1 MEELLINPTGWGQNT
16 SKRHTWYIGRHMEK
30 VRISAIQALMLG
42 IASITVTG
50 HLLFIPVVLAHAGR
64 DGWLSLLVA
73 LGPALLIGY
82 TIAALTKRFPGRTL
96 VEYTEEILGKWI
108 GKVVSLLFIS
118 YFFHDST
125 IALRGFGEF
134 YTSAITPRTPIVVY
148 FSAIMIMAIYA
159 VRSGLEV
166 LARTNQIF
174 LVTMIPVGL
183 LASILTQK
191 DKDYANFLPI
201 LEYGPEPMLMG
212 AFSLVSLFST
222 FTALGMVLPYASDG
236 KKLKRSTVITMAIL
250 IVMFIGPMTGPTA
263 IFGAERSVGL
273 NFPTFQILR
282 DMKVGELQRLD
293 LLGIFLW
300 SMGSFSKISVFLY
313 VTALGLAQWFRLSDY
328 RVLTIPLGALMII
341 VSLLNSESLIEIF
354 SFLKNTYPYY
364 SLFVGAILPMV
375 LLIAAKFR
383 FRRH

>member
-1 MEELLINPTGWGQNT
+1 
-16 SKRHTWYIGRHMEK
+16 MEK
-30 VRISAIQALMLG
+30 VRISAVQALMLG
-42 IASITVTG
+42 IASVTVTG
-50 HLLFIPVVLAHAGR
+50 HLLFIPVVLTHAGR

-73 LGPALLIGY
+73 LGPALLVGY
-82 TIAALTKRFPGRTL
+82 VIARLAQLFPGRTL
-96 VEYTEEILGKWI
+96 VEYTEEIFGKWI
-108 GKVVSLLFIS
+108 GKLVSLLFIF
-118 YFFHDST
+118 YFFHDTT

-148 FSAIMIMAIYA
+148 FSAIMIMAVYA

-212 AFSLVSLFST
+212 AFTLVSLFST
-222 FTALGMVLPYASDG
+222 FIAVGMVFPYISNG
-236 KKLKRSTVITMAIL
+236 KKLKRFSVATMAIL

-263 IFGAERSVGL
+263 LFGAERSVGL

-293 LLGIFLW
+293 LLGIMLW

-313 VTALGLAQWFRLSDY
+313 ATSLGIAQWFRLKDY
-328 RVLTIPLGALMII
+328 RILSVPLGALMVI
-341 VSLLNSESLIEIF
+341 VSLLNSESFIEIF
-354 SFLKNTYPYY
+354 RFLKDTYPYY
-364 SLFVGAILPMV
+364 SAFIGLLLPMI
-375 LLIAAKFR
+375 LLIAARFR
-383 FRRH
+383 FHRH